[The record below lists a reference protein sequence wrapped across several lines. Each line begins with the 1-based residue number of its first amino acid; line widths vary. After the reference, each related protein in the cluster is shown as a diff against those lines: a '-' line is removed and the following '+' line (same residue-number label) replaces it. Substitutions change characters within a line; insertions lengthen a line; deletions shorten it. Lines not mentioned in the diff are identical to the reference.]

1 MQLCELWLGR
11 HQRTEEEDEGG
22 TGHCSRCSSA
32 RLPNSKQARV
42 LIDLGG
48 FALFSSCLLLA
59 CLQYPLAAIPHTTDP
74 LVFSASFAL
83 PCVPVN
89 SK

>member
-22 TGHCSRCSSA
+22 TGHCSHCSSA
-32 RLPNSKQARV
+32 RLPNSKQTRV

-48 FALFSSCLLLA
+48 FALFSSCSVSSIHPQQYRAQLLLS
-59 CLQYPLAAIPHTTDP
+59 C
-74 LVFSASFAL
+74 AL
-83 PCVPVN
+83 HP
-89 SK
+89 SL